1 MSGKS
6 SSLSTY
12 RPQTQKLQIKPNFHN
27 AKQIG
32 LNRMTSTSA
41 LESIRSDKE
50 FPTAFKSH
58 HENLYMNTPIP
69 SQKYLVQ
76 NHSVKILQQH

>member
-58 HENLYMNTPIP
+58 AKNSPDNLYMNTPIP
-69 SQKYLVQ
+69 SQKYLV
-76 NHSVKILQQH
+76 